1 MKLTKPIAYRIY
13 SILGFAFLFAYL
25 LSFLFEG
32 PVLYGLLGI
41 LMQMLHLHNRSDCSA
56 FRWTVYRRICFKN
69 IGSLEK

>member
-32 PVLYGLLGI
+32 QVLYGLLEHFNADASLYITGAI
-41 LMQMLHLHNRSDCSA
+41 AAHFAGLFTGGFVS
-56 FRWTVYRRICFKN
+56 KN
-69 IGSLEK
+69 IGSA